1 MRTARAGHIEDCPAM
16 PGPRDKRHR
25 TRRSALLKRATGI
38 PIRHRGG
45 RTPGD
50 ARLNCGPSSRIA
62 RPLHHHGRCRT
73 NLKRRRAHNAGDQR
87 LAALGDPHR
96 PILSRG
102 RCIAWFASN
111 DCRHRSYELQRLEP
125 VAILGGRHCRYRG
138 SRLLSSTHQ
147 LNKSI
152 RNCITAANSM
162 TPTPMRIASDRKF
175 VEGNTAR
182 VSGPSQ

>member
-50 ARLNCGPSSRIA
+50 ARLNCGPASRIA

-73 NLKRRRAHNAGDQR
+73 NLKRRQAHNAGDQR

-96 PILSRG
+96 RILSRV
-102 RCIAWFASN
+102 RCIALLWAN
-111 DCRHRSYELQRLEP
+111 PPLRRIIAPGQILPRCRQADNLGRTLLLTGTPDWPPSHQGQRFRRTRP
-125 VAILGGRHCRYRG
+125 RPA
-138 SRLLSSTHQ
+138 HQ
-147 LNKSI
+147 P
-152 RNCITAANSM
+152 A
-162 TPTPMRIASDRKF
+162 
-175 VEGNTAR
+175 
-182 VSGPSQ
+182 